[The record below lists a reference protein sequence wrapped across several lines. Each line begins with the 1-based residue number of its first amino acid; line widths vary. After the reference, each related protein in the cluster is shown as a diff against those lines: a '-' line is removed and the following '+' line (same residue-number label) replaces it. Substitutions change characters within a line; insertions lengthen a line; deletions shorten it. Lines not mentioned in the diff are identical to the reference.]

1 MLIILNKD
9 NKLHR
14 PLNLTGVANPHITGA
29 TINLHTH
36 DDTPWINHTPATP
49 NARTTMTTMVVHAD
63 TNRLG

>member
-1 MLIILNKD
+1 MLIVLNKKD
-9 NKLHR
+9 LTR
-14 PLNLTGVANPHITGA
+14 PLNLNGVANPHITGN

-49 NARTTMTTMVVHAD
+49 NVRTTMTTMVVHAD